1 MKYWPTEKIDIT
13 LYLYTYKVH
22 GQSRGSGVKVREVGI
37 KKCHR
42 TCTDIQKTEDWDKA
56 NWRYAYWDVI
66 NSKNPFLWNGGS
78 EN

>member
-42 TCTDIQKTEDWDKA
+42 TCTDIQKTED
-56 NWRYAYWDVI
+56 
-66 NSKNPFLWNGGS
+66 
-78 EN
+78 